1 MVKAVNSKPSF
12 GRKKIELSNE
22 KKPGCLGYIGDE
34 KLPND
39 IGIIMNHYK
48 DPYEPTQYFM
58 ESVKEPCVVWA
69 VAPHV
74 RNSPRGDDKF
84 GLYEECEGWNPVKGM
99 PLQGK

>member
-1 MVKAVNSKPSF
+1 MVKAINSTPSF

-34 KLPND
+34 KLPNY

-58 ESVKEPCVVWA
+58 ESVRNPALFGPWLHMFAIAKA
-69 VAPHV
+69 IAPTPSALAAMTSLV
-74 RNSPRGDDKF
+74 SMKS
-84 GLYEECEGWNPVKGM
+84 VKDGI
-99 PLQGK
+99 L